1 MQRVHNK
8 HIINLKAA
16 TLLAAFLAFHTLVV
30 GQMTLSLGNI
40 VSCNN
45 NEVNIPL
52 HVSEFNEVNA
62 ITLKIQID
70 TLFCNYNGLTNPNNN
85 LAGASLITN
94 ISYASSSALIN
105 ISWQRM
111 SPITISDDKLFDIVL
126 NYKEGSSSL
135 SFTGGCEIASGLTP
149 VENVNYLNGS
159 INKQPQSLF
168 IAEGETA
175 MFSVNYDNESTYLW
189 QFNSGEGWNDLSN
202 SPRYSGVYSHELV
215 ISNTTLDLSN
225 NTYRCIVN
233 HNECEIISSPATLK
247 VSPMSINEHNHQ
259 SDILNVFPNPN
270 HGILYCE
277 VNSPLEH
284 IDISI
289 VDMLGNKLWTRYYKD
304 LPANHSETINTG
316 LFKQGVYILQLI
328 SDEIVQ
334 STVKVIIK

>member
-1 MQRVHNK
+1 MQNNYNK
-8 HIINLKAA
+8 HIISLKAA
-16 TLLAAFLAFHTLVV
+16 ILSAAFFVFQTMAF

-45 NEVNIPL
+45 NEVNISL
-52 HVSEFNEVNA
+52 QVSEFNEVNA

-70 TLFCNYNGLTNPNNN
+70 TLFCNYKGLTNPNSK
-85 LAGASLITN
+85 LAGGNLIANT
-94 ISYASSSALIN
+94 SYTDSFALIN
-105 ISWQRM
+105 ISWQSM
-111 SPITISDDKLFDIVL
+111 SPITISNDKLFDIVL

-149 VENVNYLNGS
+149 VENINYLNGS

-189 QFNSGEGWNDLSN
+189 QFNSGEGWLDLSN
-202 SPRYSGVYSHELV
+202 SSIYSGVYSHELV

-233 HNECEIISSPATLK
+233 HIECEIISSPATLK
-247 VSPMSINEHNHQ
+247 VSPMSINEHNNQ
-259 SDILNVFPNPN
+259 PGILNVFPNPN
-270 HGILYCE
+270 HGILHCE

-289 VDMLGNKLWTRYYKD
+289 VDMLGNKLWVRNYKD
-304 LPANHSETINTG
+304 LPANYSETINTG
-316 LFKQGVYILQLI
+316 FLKQGVYILQLI

>member
-1 MQRVHNK
+1 MQKDYNK

-16 TLLAAFLAFHTLVV
+16 TLLAAFLAFQTVV
-30 GQMTLSLGNI
+30 IGQMTLSLGNI

-52 HVSEFNEVNA
+52 QVSEFNEVNA

-70 TLFCNYNGLTNPNNN
+70 TLFCNYKGLTNPNSK
-85 LAGASLITN
+85 LAGGTLVAN
-94 ISYASSSALIN
+94 ISYTSSSALIN
-105 ISWQRM
+105 VSWL
-111 SPITISDDKLFDIVL
+111 SILPITISNDNLFDIVL
-126 NYKEGSSSL
+126 NYKEGSSIL
-135 SFTGGCEIASGLTP
+135 SFTEGCEIASGLTP
-149 VENVNYLNGS
+149 VENINYLSGS

-175 MFSVNYDNESTYLW
+175 TFSVNYDNESTYLW

-202 SPRYSGVYSHELV
+202 SPTYSGVFSHELV

-247 VSPMSINEHNHQ
+247 VSPMSINEHNNQ
-259 SDILNVFPNPN
+259 PCILNVFPNPN

-289 VDMLGNKLWTRYYKD
+289 VDMLGNKLWTKNYND
-304 LPANHSETINTG
+304 MPANHSEAINTG
-316 LFKQGVYILQLI
+316 LLKQGVYILQLI
-328 SDEIVQ
+328 SDDIVQ